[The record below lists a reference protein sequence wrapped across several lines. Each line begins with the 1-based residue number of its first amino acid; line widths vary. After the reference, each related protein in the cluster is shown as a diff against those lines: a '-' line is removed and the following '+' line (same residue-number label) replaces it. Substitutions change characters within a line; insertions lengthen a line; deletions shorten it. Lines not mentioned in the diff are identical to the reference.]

1 MPMPPSLLTR
11 SVPLLLLAALGASAG
26 CGHTLNVPRPPAGTP
41 AHPPPLPT
49 SRIEAPLS
57 AELGDTLQSLESEV
71 PRTFDTGGQFR
82 MIGVTPVGI
91 RYTVQRAPFRFTAE
105 GSHIVAETT
114 LEIAA
119 EACVGTPGGL
129 PIPLLGGICQPVASC
144 GINEARRRVVIRTE
158 TALAL
163 SPDWRVVSET
173 RPGAV
178 RFLDRCELTAFR
190 VDVSGI
196 ASQFVMEQ
204 VATATRQMD
213 SRIAARGD
221 LRPRAEQFWAAL
233 QTPIDL
239 GEGFWLQLAPE
250 SVFAA
255 PFTVTTAR
263 VETRVGI
270 VARPQVTAGAVRP
283 SVPRPLPPLEP
294 APPPGAGGQGDGG
307 FRMTFDAAV
316 DFAEVTRLV
325 ASEFQGRTLR
335 LSGHDVL
342 VRGVRTRG
350 SGQALLIEMDVTF
363 TDPPFGNTTGTVYLA
378 GLPAYDA
385 ASGNLVVRE
394 LDYTLDTRSA
404 LLRMGEWFL
413 RGSLREDVARR
424 AVFPMRARIDRLRA
438 QAQAALS
445 RELVPGTRLRGEITG
460 VRPQEAY
467 VTEEGVVLRVAVEGT
482 ASVTQDLSTLNLVR

>member
-1 MPMPPSLLTR
+1 
-11 SVPLLLLAALGASAG
+11 V
-26 CGHTLNVPRPPAGTP
+26 
-41 AHPPPLPT
+41 
-49 SRIEAPLS
+49 
-57 AELGDTLQSLESEV
+57 AELGDTLQALESEV
-71 PRTFDTGGQFR
+71 PHTFDTGGQFR
-82 MIGVTPVGI
+82 MLGVTPVGV
-91 RYTVQRAPFRFTAE
+91 RYTVQRAPFRFTAD
-105 GSHIVAETT
+105 GSRIVAETT

-129 PIPLLGGICQPVASC
+129 PIPLLGGVCQPVASC

-158 TALAL
+158 TTLGL
-163 SPDWRVVSET
+163 SPDWHVTSET

-190 VDVSGI
+190 VDVSNI
-196 ASQFVMEQ
+196 ASQFVTEQ

-213 SRIAARGD
+213 ARIASRGD
-221 LRPRAEQFWAAL
+221 LRPRAEQFWFSL
-233 QTPIDL
+233 QTAIDL

-250 SVFAA
+250 AVFAA
-255 PFTVTTAR
+255 PFTVSTTR

-270 VARPQVTAGAVRP
+270 VAHPQVSAGTPRP
-283 SVPRPLPPLEP
+283 SVPQPLPPLQP
-294 APPPGAGGQGDGG
+294 APTDGSAGDGA
-307 FRMTFDAAV
+307 FRMSFDAEV

-325 ASEFQGRTLR
+325 ASEFQGRTMQ

-394 LDYTLDTRSA
+394 LDYTLDTRST

-413 RGSLREDVARR
+413 RGSLREDVQRR

-445 RELVPGTRLRGEITG
+445 RELAPGTSLRGEITG
-460 VRPQEAY
+460 VRPQQAY
-467 VTEEGVVLRVAVEGT
+467 VTEHGVLLRVDVEGT
-482 ASVTQDLSTLNLVR
+482 ASVTQDLSRLNLVR